1 VSDRNGGSGVDP
13 GGSTPGPGTGSAAT
27 AASGARRPLG
37 VVVASALEG
46 VRTLVGKHL
55 ELARA
60 EVSEA
65 ASVRATGAGMMAAA
79 AVMCIFALVFVA
91 ASASAALDLVLP
103 RWAANLVV
111 AVAFLIVAA
120 VLVLVGRRMIRKA
133 PAPATRTEQ
142 MLKEDARWVRQQIA
156 R

>member
-1 VSDRNGGSGVDP
+1 MSDRTGKGGIDP
-13 GGSTPGPGTGSAAT
+13 GSSTPGLGTSSAAT
-27 AASGARRPLG
+27 AMAGGRRPLG
-37 VVVASALEG
+37 VVVASAVEG

-60 EVSEA
+60 EASEA

-79 AVMCIFALVFVA
+79 AVLCVFALVFVA

-120 VLVLVGRRMIRKA
+120 VLILVGRRMIHKA
-133 PAPATRTEQ
+133 PAPATRTRE